1 MCVKMIKRHSLH
13 IITIRTKSTHRE
25 EIDFSCKQTNETN
38 EFYLGSLAILGHEV
52 VPTSLI
58 VKKRYGPYFAKRSA
72 YYMLAGLFDD
82 VCGSVVDILRSPLC
96 SLHINVNKTVY
107 GYCCKKQTNK

>member
-1 MCVKMIKRHSLH
+1 MCVKMIKRHSLP

-58 VKKRYGPYFAKRSA
+58 VKKDTDLILQNEVHIICWQAFS
-72 YYMLAGLFDD
+72 MT
-82 VCGSVVDILRSPLC
+82 SVVVLWIF
-96 SLHINVNKTVY
+96 
-107 GYCCKKQTNK
+107 